1 MYRRMPCAV
10 AGCKESA
17 FSGSPLCRF
26 HLPQPEEAVKAI
38 VSAISEDHN
47 AINIDFSDMSLSLA
61 DFSRT
66 RFVGC
71 RFRKASLS
79 HTMFTGASF
88 RLCFF
93 DTAIIDSCDF
103 SGVDMDFCSFGDV
116 DIFDCSFEN
125 SELIHVSFNGSR
137 IRESTFSSSNLY
149 DSRFILSEIENS
161 RFDDCDFK
169 RVYFMP
175 IKSESVS
182 TTGSNITEAVKDMEH
197 LYL

>member
-10 AGCKESA
+10 AGCEESA
-17 FSGSPLCRF
+17 FAGSSLCRL
-26 HLPQPEEAVKAI
+26 HHPEPQDAVKALVAAI
-38 VSAISEDHN
+38 TAEHSAIN
-47 AINIDFSDMSLSLA
+47 VDFSDITLTLA

-66 RFVGC
+66 RFIGC
-71 RFRKASLS
+71 RFRKAALS

-93 DTAIIDSCDF
+93 DTASLDSCDF

-116 DIFDCSFEN
+116 DLFDCSFEN

-175 IKSESVS
+175 RKSESVS
-182 TTGSNITEAVKDMEH
+182 TIGSNISEAVKDMEH